1 MLAYLRSNLRGDGF
15 LNWKPALL
23 DLTREDAMRKGVIK
37 SMDETPDVFLMW
49 LVGTWF
55 VHLANPEDAKLLY
68 TQHEL
73 FEKAVI
79 SDGLGFS
86 PLFFGRNVF
95 SVPTPEWKHHRKV
108 VNPAFRRG
116 WDTSFFGEPARNLI
130 AELDAATS
138 VGKTIDPA
146 DWMQRMTLDGL
157 TLAAF
162 GTSLDAIRHPNGD
175 MVATYNAILKS
186 LSNFRE
192 LLHPWY
198 KQSAAGKRVK
208 HDILRFNQ
216 FLFDLIDS
224 KTAQLKAQGRLG
236 QANAEDGDNDRR
248 DLLEM
253 MIQAAEGSDF
263 TREDLRSNMAI
274 FFLAGHDTTA
284 NELCFAIY
292 LMGLHKDVQ
301 SKARAEVIRIMGE
314 DAARRAATC
323 DAADMVY
330 PTSEQERAFTYLNF
344 VIKETMRLYPSVA
357 KLPRRKT
364 SAPVTLS
371 NGVKLPAGVPV
382 TVDTYALQRDKAVYG
397 PDADEFKPDRWASTV
412 GKDGTVAMHP
422 PAHNYSWAPFG
433 GGQRICIGQQFS
445 LVEQRVVLVML
456 LLRYKWDVVGNA
468 NALKGV
474 PDMIPSDV
482 TLHSKGI
489 EVQLRRRNA

>member
-1 MLAYLRSNLRGDGF
+1 MPAYLRSNLRGDGF
-15 LNWKPALL
+15 LNWTPELL
-23 DLTREDAMRKGVIK
+23 DLTRKDAMRKGLIK

-73 FEKAVI
+73 FEMAVI
-79 SDGLGFS
+79 SDGLGSS
-86 PLFFGRNVF
+86 PLFFGRNMF

-108 VNPAFRRG
+108 VNPAFSRG

-130 AELDAATS
+130 SELDVNAVS
-138 VGKTIDPA
+138 GKTIDSA

-198 KQSAAGKRVK
+198 EHPAVGKR
-208 HDILRFNQ
+208 
-216 FLFDLIDS
+216 
-224 KTAQLKAQGRLG
+224 AQGRLG
-236 QANAEDGDNDRR
+236 QENGEDDDNDRR

-274 FFLAGHDTTA
+274 FSSLDVHDTTA
-284 NELCFAIY
+284 NELRFAIY
-292 LMGLHKDVQ
+292 LMGLNKDVQ
-301 SKARAEVIRIMGE
+301 TKARAEVIRIMGE
-314 DAARRAATC
+314 DTARRATTC
-323 DAADMVY
+323 DAADMAY
-330 PTSEQERAFTYLNF
+330 PTSEQERAFTYLN
-344 VIKETMRLYPSVA
+344 SVA

-364 SAPVTLS
+364 TAPVTLS
-371 NGVKLPAGVPV
+371 NGVKLPAGIPV

-412 GKDGTVAMHP
+412 GKDGIVAMHP
-422 PAHNYSWAPFG
+422 PAHNYTWAPFG
-433 GGQRICIGQQFS
+433 GGQRICIGMQFS
-445 LVEQRVVLVML
+445 LAEQRVVLAML
-456 LLRYKWDVVGNA
+456 LLRYEWDVVGNA
-468 NALKGV
+468 ERAQGRAGH
-474 PDMIPSDV
+474 D
-482 TLHSKGI
+482 SK
-489 EVQLRRRNA
+489 RRDAA

>member
-1 MLAYLRSNLRGDGF
+1 MV
-15 LNWKPALL
+15 LL
-23 DLTREDAMRKGVIK
+23 SIDEMIWSKGAATVAI
-37 SMDETPDVFLMW
+37 
-49 LVGTWF
+49 
-55 VHLANPEDAKLLY
+55 
-68 TQHEL
+68 
-73 FEKAVI
+73 
-79 SDGLGFS
+79 
-86 PLFFGRNVF
+86 
-95 SVPTPEWKHHRKV
+95 TPEWKHHRKV

-138 VGKTIDPA
+138 AGKTIDPA

-323 DAADMVY
+323 DAAGMVY

-382 TVDTYALQRDKAVYG
+382 TIDTYALQRDKAVYG
-397 PDADEFKPDRWASTV
+397 PDADKFKPDRWASTV

-445 LVEQRVVLVML
+445 LVEQRVVLAML
-456 LLRYKWDVVGNA
+456 LLRYEWDVVGNA
-468 NALKGV
+468 NALNGV